1 MNGVVSIHSSRGGT
15 GKSLMAVNL
24 AATYAKQG
32 MNVSLIDLDFRA
44 PSLNTV
50 FDISNMEYSV
60 NDFLNGQCQIE
71 DVLIDLREKYDTN
84 GRFLIGVADPS
95 VEGIRDMMSKSRKW
109 EIGALKKL
117 LNLKSD
123 LENLKVD
130 CVIHDTS
137 PGILYSSVNAV
148 TSSDVSLIVLT
159 LDELDIAGTKRMIKD
174 IYDAFQKRTFILI
187 NKAFPERT
195 PFSDEA
201 NKGIIQQIEK
211 TLNKPVIG
219 EIPCFCDVLA
229 ASRNMIFTLN
239 KPEHAFTKSLE
250 ALAKE
255 LAKSLEYSGL

>member
-1 MNGVVSIHSSRGGT
+1 MSGVVSIHSSRGGT
-15 GKSLMAVNL
+15 GKSLIAVNL
-24 AATYAKQG
+24 AAIYAKEG
-32 MNVSLIDLDFRA
+32 INVSLLDLDFRA
-44 PSLNTV
+44 PSLYTV
-50 FDISNMEYSV
+50 FDISNIEYSV
-60 NDFLNGQCQIE
+60 NDFLNDRCPIE
-71 DVLIDLREKYDTN
+71 NTLIDLSGKYNTK
-84 GRFLIGVADPS
+84 GRFLVGLADPS
-95 VEGIRDMMSKSRKW
+95 LEAIRDMMSKSRKW

-117 LNLKSD
+117 LNLKPSLD
-123 LENLKVD
+123 NLKVN
-130 CVIHDTS
+130 CVIYDTS

-159 LDELDIAGTKRMIKD
+159 LDDLDIAGTERMIKD
-174 IYDAFQKRTFILI
+174 IYDAFRKRTFILI
-187 NKAFPERT
+187 NKAFPEKT